1 MTLTLENPEL
11 EARLLEEA
19 IKRGLKPEE
28 IALETL
34 QNSFVPVQNHDADF
48 LIGIWNETE
57 YQDFLLHTKQF
68 EQLDTVH
75 ER

>member
-34 QNSFVPVQNHDADF
+34 QNSFVPILHHDADF

-68 EQLDTVH
+68 EQLDAVH